1 MQTKLTAKQQ
11 KLLMFLCWLVYTMA
25 YLGRFSYNSNKSV
38 IQEVFALTTA
48 DTGLVSSF
56 FFFAYGAG
64 QIINGIFCKFYPKRY
79 VLAGSLI
86 LSSVI
91 NLAIAFGVPF
101 VAYKWLWLLNGLAQ
115 SFLWTSLMLVLG
127 ENLDKE
133 NLSKAVFVMGTTV
146 AVGTFLSYGSSA
158 IFASTLNF
166 KPVFIIAAGIMTVV
180 AIVWFIFYDKC
191 TLSKEALLQIKN
203 ERKLKEEQENQQRI
217 AEGKKAKKKID
228 ANIIIFFVIMCFFAV
243 FCKMTMDGLQE
254 WTPNVLA
261 EVFGMKKNMSILFTL
276 CLPLVGILSSTI
288 CIWSRRFIKN
298 IAFLASIYFFITA
311 ALILLIIFTLDVSAV
326 PVIIGMSFASMFTH
340 CVNGLLTSIA
350 PLYLRDK
357 VNSGLS
363 SGLFNCF
370 CYVGSTISGYGL
382 GSIALLG
389 WDTMFWLLFGLSIAG
404 MVIGLIY
411 YFVRRLTGATR
422 KDDI

>member
-1 MQTKLTAKQQ
+1 L
-11 KLLMFLCWLVYTMA
+11 
-25 YLGRFSYNSNKSV
+25 
-38 IQEVFALTTA
+38 
-48 DTGLVSSF
+48 
-56 FFFAYGAG
+56 
-64 QIINGIFCKFYPKRY
+64 FCKFYPKRY

-86 LSSVI
+86 LSSLI

-101 VAYKWLWLLNGLAQ
+101 VAYKWLWMLNGFSQ

-146 AVGTFLSYGSSA
+146 AIGTFLSYGSSA
-158 IFASTLNF
+158 LFARTLNF
-166 KPVFIIAAGIMTVV
+166 KPVFMIAAGIMTVV
-180 AIVWFIFYDKC
+180 AIVWFIFYNKC
-191 TLSKEALLQIKN
+191 TLSKEALLEIKN
-203 ERKLKEEQENQQRI
+203 QRKLKEEQENQQRI
-217 AEGKKAKKKID
+217 LEGKKAKKKID
-228 ANIIIFFVIMCFFAV
+228 ANIIVFFVIMCFFAV

-254 WTPNVLA
+254 WTPNVL
-261 EVFGMKKNMSILFTL
+261 EDKFNMSKDMSIFFTL
-276 CLPLVGILSSTI
+276 CLPLVGVLSSTV

-298 IAFLASIYFFITA
+298 IAFLAGIYFLITS
-311 ALILLIIFTLDVSAV
+311 ALIMLIIFTLDVSAV
-326 PVIIGMSFASMFTH
+326 PVIIAMAFASMFTH

-389 WDTMFWLLFGLSIAG
+389 WGTMFWLLFALSTAG
-404 MVIGLIY
+404 MVIAIVY
-411 YFVRRLTGATR
+411 YVIRRLKGAT
-422 KDDI
+422 KNDDI